1 MIYTS
6 INLLDSYGLLRK
18 VDFRVVGDE
27 FEPKNIT
34 NKLLVPSSF
43 EWKKGERYTRLKKQF
58 IKKYSCWG
66 ITTDYE
72 ESYDISIQ
80 ILKIID
86 ILSEKK
92 RDLIELKKIYIID
105 YRIDAIINI
114 ENSEIPGI
122 YLDQNIIRFSNDI
135 GSDFDM
141 LYYELIMNCFL

>member
-1 MIYTS
+1 MNKTNI
-6 INLLDSYGLLRK
+6 K
-18 VDFRVVGDE
+18 VDFRVLGDE

-34 NKLLVPSSF
+34 NKLLILPSF
-43 EWKKGERYTRLKKQF
+43 QWKKGERYTVRKKQF

-66 ITTDYE
+66 ITTGYE

-86 ILSEKK
+86 ILSDKK
-92 RDLIELKKIYIID
+92 RDLIELKKKYKLD

-114 ENSEIPGI
+114 ENGETPGV

-135 GSDFDM
+135 GADLDFDM
-141 LYYELIMNCFL
+141 YIMS